1 MSFLLI
7 LPIALIAIILY
18 LYFRP
23 HKDKTNTQVQYLDG
37 LIALLDNNEDL
48 AIKKLKEAI
57 NIDTDLTDAYIRL
70 GNLYRKKGDIERA
83 IQIHQSLTVRPTLK
97 KDEEKKVYFALIQDY
112 IAANRPNKSIA
123 FLKEILKIDKNDKVA
138 WDMVIRIYEDLQNY
152 QDCVIA
158 YEESSGAEFRDQKRY
173 AFCLA
178 SLGTAKLKET
188 TAEDQDP
195 NLEKEA
201 HNIMKKAL
209 RVHPESLTGIYY
221 LAEYYRTRED
231 YKKVRELYYKII
243 NQLPDHT
250 FLIIPGLEKVLYDL
264 GAFDEIIPLYEKIFH
279 DNPKNF
285 TVGFALASLYE
296 KKNDL
301 EAARDVYRKISD
313 VYPKNI
319 VSRLNLLRL
328 ATEDKNIRKEL
339 TDIIKSHSELKY
351 SCQSCGYPTSKFTF
365 NCPKC
370 HAIESFLPSL

>member
-7 LPIALIAIILY
+7 LPVALIAIILY

-23 HKDKTNTQVQYLDG
+23 HKDKTITQVQYLDG
-37 LIALLDNNEDL
+37 LIALLDNNEEL

-123 FLKEILKIDKNDKVA
+123 FLKEILKIDKNDKAA
-138 WDMVIRIYEDLQNY
+138 WIMVIRTYEDLQNY
-152 QDCVIA
+152 QDCVTA
-158 YEESSGAEFRDQKRY
+158 FEENSGTEFRDQKRY

-178 SLGTAKLKET
+178 SLGAAKLKEV
-188 TAEDQDP
+188 TAEDP
-195 NLEKEA
+195 NIEKEA
-201 HNIMKKAL
+201 YNTLKKAL
-209 RVHPESLTGIYY
+209 RVHSESLAGIYY
-221 LAEYYRTRED
+221 LAEYYRTREEF
-231 YKKVRELYYKII
+231 KKVRELYYKII
-243 NQLPDHT
+243 NQLPDHAH
-250 FLIIPGLEKVLYDL
+250 LIIPGLEKVLYDL
-264 GAFDEIIPLYEKIFH
+264 GSFDEIIPLYENIFRN
-279 DNPKNF
+279 NPKNF

-301 EAARDVYRKISD
+301 EAARDIYRKISEI
-313 VYPKNI
+313 YPKNI

-328 ATEDKNIRKEL
+328 ATEDKNVRKEL
-339 TDIIKSHSELKY
+339 ADVIKIHSELKY
-351 SCQSCGYPTSKFTF
+351 SCQSCGYTTIKYAF

-370 HAIESFLPSL
+370 HALESFLPSL

>member
-7 LPIALIAIILY
+7 LPVALIAIILF

-37 LIALLDNNEDL
+37 LIALLDNNEDQ

-57 NIDTDLTDAYIRL
+57 NVDTDLTDAYIRL
-70 GNLYRKKGDIERA
+70 GNLYRKRGDIERA

-123 FLKEILKIDKNDKVA
+123 FLKEILKIDKNDKAA
-138 WDMVIRIYEDLQNY
+138 WNMVIRIYEDLQNY
-152 QDCVIA
+152 QDCVTA
-158 YEESSGAEFRDQKRY
+158 FEENSDAEFRDQKRY
-173 AFCLA
+173 AYCLA
-178 SLGTAKLKET
+178 SLGMAKLKEA
-188 TAEDQDP
+188 TAEDP
-195 NLEKEA
+195 NIEKEA
-201 HNIMKKAL
+201 HNTLKKAL
-209 RVHPESLTGIYY
+209 RVHPESLAGIYY
-221 LAEYYRTRED
+221 LAEYYRIREE

-243 NQLPDHT
+243 KQLPDHS

-264 GAFDEIIPLYEKIFH
+264 GSFDEILPLYENIFR

-285 TVGFALASLYE
+285 TIGFALASLYE

-301 EAARDVYRKISD
+301 EAARDIYRKISD

-328 ATEDKNIRKEL
+328 ATEDKSIRKEL
-339 TDIIKSHSELKY
+339 AEVIKIHGELKY
-351 SCQSCGYPTSKFTF
+351 SCQSCGYITNKFAF

-370 HAIESFLPSL
+370 HALESFLPSF